1 MAEELDKK
9 SLKDKDHEEK
19 REWLSDLVKLVVLVW
34 SASLLTASYSRLPNG
49 QKIMDFDPTFIA
61 SVFSGSL
68 AGFGIAAAK
77 NNNMNNQKPGSSGQ
91 STAPKT
97 EYKKEE
103 KEPEVKPVWNK

>member
-1 MAEELDKK
+1 
-9 SLKDKDHEEK
+9 
-19 REWLSDLVKLVVLVW
+19 
-34 SASLLTASYSRLPNG
+34 
-49 QKIMDFDPTFIA
+49 MDFDPTFIA

-77 NNNMNNQKPGSSGQ
+77 NNNMNNQKSGSSGQ
-91 STAPKT
+91 STAPRT

>member
-34 SASLLTASYSRLPNG
+34 SASLLTASYFRLPNG

-77 NNNMNNQKPGSSGQ
+77 NNNMNNQKSGSSGQ
-91 STAPKT
+91 GVVPKT